1 MARAVARVAAA
12 HAGLRLMLVGPVPDG
27 ERLARQ
33 LERIGVHDRTRL
45 VGRVALA
52 ELPSFIEAADV
63 VAHLRYPTARE
74 TSAALLRVLA
84 QGRPTIVSDLEQQ
97 AELPRDA
104 VLRVDVAD
112 EDAGLESALR
122 LLVQDSGRRDSLA
135 RNAAAYVAREHA
147 PERVA
152 AAWND
157 VFERARRAPRPAPA
171 RLAVGLAAVRGLT
184 LRAPAG
190 ARAETERAF
199 QAFARSGVDRL
210 ELHADAPG
218 AAAADAALH
227 AAAHASVE
235 VGALAADEKVQVQR
249 RVRCERDGRLQHQAA
264 RSDVQEPRAHDEHG
278 LGQLGRLEARG
289 LAALGL
295 VGASGAHGTSRTTR
309 KPQSAARACGSR
321 HAREPGFSS
330 RAGWRHDPPRLT
342 RASPDSGPRGS

>member
-1 MARAVARVAAA
+1 MADDTLARMFWARVERGGGGPAQRFKRGGAWQT
-12 HAGLRLMLVGPVPDG
+12 LSWREVGD
-27 ERLARQ
+27 
-33 LERIGVHDRTRL
+33 ITRE
-45 VGRVALA
+45 VDAMF
-52 ELPSFIEAADV
+52 ENS
-63 VAHLRYPTARE
+63 
-74 TSAALLRVLA
+74 SAATR
-84 QGRPTIVSDLEQQ
+84 T
-97 AELPRDA
+97 
-104 VLRVDVAD
+104 
-112 EDAGLESALR
+112 
-122 LLVQDSGRRDSLA
+122 
-135 RNAAAYVAREHA
+135 
-147 PERVA
+147 
-152 AAWND
+152 
-157 VFERARRAPRPAPA
+157 
-171 RLAVGLAAVRGLT
+171 
-184 LRAPAG
+184 
-190 ARAETERAF
+190 ETERAF

-264 RSDVQEPRAHDEHG
+264 RSDVEEPRAHDEHG

-321 HAREPGFSS
+321 HEREPGFSS